1 MCKAACQNK
10 CQPGAHFKD
19 CGPKAYGQAHGH
31 TKDAVFAY
39 DPGIPGADRTAQH
52 TPAVKI
58 PVALGQGVLRR
69 IQAAHEAARIQNAMH
84 EACAIASAMAASATD
99 DDGRQ
104 AISALIS
111 HTGTQ
116 EHATLQ
122 LMKLVGR
129 IGLRNWFDG
138 DFVALSQEEA
148 RRVAAAIDPAG
159 FGRGV
164 LDALEHKI
172 RTACQ

>member
-1 MCKAACQNK
+1 MCKADCKTPCCKAPACGKTINAFNAERT
-10 CQPGAHFKD
+10 GSN
-19 CGPKAYGQAHGH
+19 CGDRN
-31 TKDAVFAY
+31 TKTAR
-39 DPGIPGADRTAQH
+39 GTERTAQH
-52 TPAVKI
+52 TPAIKI
-58 PVALGQGVLRR
+58 PVGLGHGVLPR
-69 IQAAHEAARIQNAMH
+69 IQAAHEAASSQSAMH

-138 DFVALSQEEA
+138 DFVVLSQEEA
-148 RRVAAAIDPAG
+148 RRVAASIDPAG
-159 FGRGV
+159 FGRGA